1 MTEPKS
7 LSFLDLLLVKYEI
20 AINKNV
26 DRVKASDNMNIS
38 IFVTAILY
46 S

>member
-1 MTEPKS
+1 MTEPIS
-7 LSFLDLLLVKYEI
+7 LSLLDLLFAKYEI

-26 DRVKASDNMNIS
+26 DKVKASDNMNIN